1 MALQLLRKG
10 SSNYPYA
17 VARVAAKRS
26 KLLDASDYEKA
37 LQMDVAEIT
46 RFVEESAYK
55 AEVDELATKFSGL
68 DLLEAALT
76 VNEERTF
83 EAVRRMLGGEAG
95 SLVNLY
101 LERNHFED
109 LKTLLRGKAAGAS
122 RAELLRE
129 MVLENQA
136 TYALFA
142 PLLADE
148 VKTLADVLTAL
159 GNQSGEARAWAA
171 ILAKV
176 PAGSPLPRYEDALDK
191 AYYNRLLLGLDAAS
205 AKGADVVRE
214 FVRREI
220 DTRNLLNAARWVAA
234 RESGDFT
241 PYVVPG
247 GRHLGIADTLTLSKA
262 KDLPAF
268 AEALAATKVADD
280 LKEAADAAAKA
291 GKLGAFQAAVWRA
304 HLKALDRLGHTNPLS
319 LVPIL
324 LFLVRK
330 HREVATL
337 RAIARGKAAGLAP
350 DRLKELIV

>member
-17 VARVAAKRS
+17 VARVAAKRA
-26 KLLDASDYEKA
+26 KLLAASDYEKA
-37 LQMDVAEIT
+37 LQMDVPEIT
-46 RFVEESAYK
+46 LFIQESAYK
-55 AEVDELATKFSGL
+55 AEVDELSTKFSGL

-83 EAVRRMLGGEAG
+83 EAVRGMLGGEAG
-95 SLVNLY
+95 SLVTLFLDRY
-101 LERNHFED
+101 HYED

-136 TYALFA
+136 TYDTFA

-148 VKTLADVLTAL
+148 VKTVPDVVAALASQ
-159 GNQSGEARAWAA
+159 GGEAKAWAA

-191 AYYNRLLLGLDAAS
+191 AYYNRLLAGLGATK
-205 AKGADVVRE
+205 AKGADVLLQFAQRE
-214 FVRREI
+214 V
-220 DTRNLLNAARWVAA
+220 DTRNTLNAARWVAA
-234 RESGDFT
+234 GERGDFA
-241 PYVVPG
+241 PYVIPG
-247 GRHLGIADTLTLSKA
+247 GRRLAIADVVQLAKS
-262 KDLPAF
+262 KDLAAF
-268 AEALAATKVADD
+268 AEVLAESKLDALAP
-280 LKEAADAAAKA
+280 AAEAAAKT
-291 GKLGAFQAAVWRA
+291 GRLGPFQAAVWRE
-304 HLKALDRLGHTNPLS
+304 HLAALDRLGHTNPLS

-330 HREVATL
+330 QREVVTL
-337 RAIARGKAAGLAP
+337 RAIARGKAAGIPA
-350 DRLKELIV
+350 DRLKELIL